1 VNLEGKFLSKRG
13 AVSKAGVFFSKIV
26 EKRRKTVGLRQD
38 KSGPSDESRGPD
50 SITV

>member
-1 VNLEGKFLSKRG
+1 MGKILSKRG

-26 EKRRKTVGLRQD
+26 EKRKKTIGFRLD
-38 KSGPSDESRGPD
+38 ESGPSDESRGSD